1 VAPSDKKLFFQ
12 ASLVMIVIFATLTSI
27 NRYVGLT
34 VVKQS
39 LASGNTSGLQWF
51 MPYGWP
57 SAMLAVEYLG
67 WGFYFGLACL
77 SLAPAFVSGSLERA
91 IFWTLLATGMLSLL
105 SVIGQVLGSNSLTFS
120 LFTMA
125 GVLGWGP
132 GLTVATLLIAIWI
145 RRKR

>member
-1 VAPSDKKLFFQ
+1 
-12 ASLVMIVIFATLTSI
+12 MIVIFATLTSI

-51 MPYGWP
+51 MPYCWP
-57 SAMLAVEYLG
+57 SVMLAIEYLG
-67 WGFYFGLACL
+67 WGFYFGLACI

-105 SVIGQVLGSNSLTFS
+105 SVIGQVLGANSLTFS

-132 GLTVATLLIAIWI
+132 GLTVATFLISIWI